1 MKPISY
7 SLLALMCLACIRVN
21 AEAGP
26 SPSVLESPSAV
37 AAEDVR
43 TITGTVVDAADGE
56 PLVGATVRLKND
68 PRVATACDID
78 GKFTLTVPS
87 KNPVLLVTM
96 IGYAEREVA
105 VRGLS
110 EIEIPMQAAENTLE
124 EVVVVGGGSQKKVAV
139 TGAVSTVT
147 GDQLKMPTAN
157 ISNALAGKVAGLI
170 TRQSSGEPGSGSA
183 FYIRGISTFGGGN
196 TPLIL
201 LDDVEI
207 SSGDLDRVPAENIE
221 SFTILKDASATAIYG
236 ARGANGVMIVTTKG
250 GNYNTPTKLNI
261 SVENSINTLTRLPKF
276 ADGATYM
283 RIYNAAE
290 TSRNPGVT
298 PKYSQTTIDR
308 TASHENPY
316 LYPDVDWYDE
326 LFKNTSMRQRANI
339 NVSGGADKVKYYM
352 ALDVQHE
359 DGNFKTEKVHSWN
372 NNINIITYSF
382 QNNLSYKLT
391 PSTTI
396 SMNMNTYIRQRTDPN
411 KNAGDFW
418 NYIRW
423 TNPVEFPVAY
433 PDQPGVGH
441 KMYGS
446 AILTG
451 NTLLQNPRATLNS
464 AFGQQNENKIN
475 TVIKIEQ
482 DLGMITK
489 GLKFNAWVNWNSW
502 SNQTFSR
509 TIDPHFYTVDNP
521 DSYDIATTPDQFV
534 YNRLNPNG
542 GTDYIAE
549 SGITKYSDQTFELQ
563 ANLNW
568 NRNFHGHDISAM
580 VIYRMR
586 EYRNGVLPNRN
597 QGVSGRINYDYKH
610 KYIAE
615 FNFGYNG
622 TERLAKPDRF
632 GFFPAAS
639 VGWVVS
645 SEEWFA
651 PLNPVVSHL
660 KLRGS
665 YGLTGSDDLVQ
676 PSGSYFLYIDKIH
689 ENNLNYLTWVS
700 GPSSAS
706 WGYNGGT
713 GGGPFLTFQALT
725 GIGWEKSKKLDIGAE
740 INFLNNNLRIEADY
754 FYEQRYDILMQ
765 RSSWPWSLGYGFAIP
780 YSPCGKIDSRGLE
793 AAVHYTKN
801 LAPDLNVSF
810 EGTITYTTSKY
821 VNVDEPD
828 YPYPWTKQT
837 GRQHDNY
844 TQIGLIAEGLFR
856 TQEEIDNSP
865 EQQFGSSVKVG
876 DIKYRDLN
884 GDGVVNDDD
893 RTMISSTGVT
903 PRLMYGFG
911 GTIQYKN
918 WDFGLFFTGSGMRTI
933 MTNGI
938 DPFQSGMG
946 NGNYG
951 LWQFIADNYFDE
963 EKGNFD
969 AKYPRLGLTSADIS
983 NNNRASTYWMR
994 NGSFLRLRNI
1004 ELGYSLKF
1012 ARIYVSGANLVTFSP
1027 FKEWDPELSGWN
1039 SYPLSRTINMG
1050 IQFNL

>member
-1 MKPISY
+1 MKPIFIF
-7 SLLALMCLACIRVN
+7 LLALMCSVCIR
-21 AEAGP
+21 AK
-26 SPSVLESPSAV
+26 
-37 AAEDVR
+37 AEDSWSPTLSESQSSAKVSDDIR
-43 TITGTVVDAADGE
+43 TITGVVVDANDEE

-68 PRVATACDID
+68 PKVATACDIE
-78 GKFTLTVPS
+78 GKFRLTVS
-87 KNPVLLVTM
+87 GKKPVLIVSM
-96 IGYAEREVA
+96 IGYQEREVS
-105 VRGLS
+105 VGSLS
-110 EIEIPMQAAENTLE
+110 DITIPMQPSENSLE
-124 EVVVVGGGSQKKVAV
+124 EVVVVGGGSQKRVAV
-139 TGAVSTVT
+139 TGSVSSVS
-147 GDQLKMPTAN
+147 GAQLKMPTAN
-157 ISNALAGKVAGLI
+157 ISNALAGKMAGLI
-170 TRQSSGEPGSGSA
+170 TRQTSGEPGSGSS

-207 SSGDLDRVPAENIE
+207 STGDLDRIPAENIE

-250 GNYNTPTKLNI
+250 GAYNTPTKLNI
-261 SVENSINTLTRLPKF
+261 SVENSINTLSRLPKF

-283 RIYNAAE
+283 RVYNAAE
-290 TSRNPGVT
+290 LARTPGVT
-298 PKYSQTTIDR
+298 PKYSQLAIER

-326 LFKNTSMRQRANI
+326 LFKTTSMRQRANI

-359 DGNFKTEKVHSWN
+359 DGNFKTEKLHSWN
-372 NNINIITYSF
+372 NNINILTYSF

-391 PSTTI
+391 SSTTI

-411 KNAGDFW
+411 KDAGDFW
-418 NYIRW
+418 NYVRF
-423 TNPVEFPVAY
+423 TNPVEFPVYY
-433 PDQPGVGH
+433 PNQEGITH
-441 KMYGS
+441 RMYGS
-446 AILTG
+446 AILTDDR
-451 NTLLQNPRATLNS
+451 LLQNPRATLNS

-475 TVIKIEQ
+475 TVIKIDQ

-502 SNQTFSR
+502 SKQTFSR
-509 TIDPHFYTVDNP
+509 TIDPHYYTVDNP
-521 DSYDIATTPDQFV
+521 DSYDLNTTPDQFT
-534 YNRLNPNG
+534 YRRLNPNG

-549 SGITKYSDQTFELQ
+549 SGISKYSDQIFELQ

-568 NRNFHGHDISAM
+568 TRNFSGHEISAM
-580 VIYRMR
+580 GIYRMR
-586 EYRNGVLPNRN
+586 EYRNSVLPNRN
-597 QGVSGRINYDYKH
+597 QGFSGRMTYDYNH
-610 KYIAE
+610 KYLAE

-622 TERLAKPDRF
+622 TERLAKADRF
-632 GFFPAAS
+632 GFFPAGS
-639 VGWVVS
+639 LGWVVS
-645 SEEWFA
+645 NEDWFE
-651 PLNPVVSHL
+651 PLSPVVTHF

-689 ENNLNYLTWVS
+689 NNDLNYLTWGS
-700 GPSSAS
+700 GASSGF
-706 WGYNGGT
+706 GYNGGT
-713 GGGPFLTFQALT
+713 GGGPLLTFQALR

-740 INFLNNNLRIEADY
+740 LHLWGDLQIEADY

-765 RSSWPWSLGYGFAIP
+765 RASWPWSLGYGFAIP
-780 YSPCGKIDSRGLE
+780 YSACGKIDSRGLE
-793 AAVHYTKN
+793 AAVHYNKN

-865 EQQFGSSVKVG
+865 EQQFGSSVKIG

-884 GDGVVNDDD
+884 GDGVINDDD
-893 RTMISSTGVT
+893 RTMISKTGVT

-911 GTIQYKN
+911 GTVQYKK

-951 LWQFIADNYFDE
+951 LWQYIADNYFDE

-969 AKYPRLGLTSADIS
+969 AKYPRLGLTSGDIS

-994 NGSFLRLRNI
+994 NGSFLRLRNV
-1004 ELGYSLKF
+1004 ELGFSLKF
-1012 ARIYVSGANLVTFSP
+1012 ARIYISGANLLTFSP
-1027 FKEWDPELSGWN
+1027 FKEWDPELSNWN
-1039 SYPLSRTINMG
+1039 SYPLSRTVNMG